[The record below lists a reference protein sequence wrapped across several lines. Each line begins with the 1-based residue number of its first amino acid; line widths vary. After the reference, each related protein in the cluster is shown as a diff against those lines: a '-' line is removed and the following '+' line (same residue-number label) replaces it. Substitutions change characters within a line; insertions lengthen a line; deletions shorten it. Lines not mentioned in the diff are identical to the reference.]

1 MILQSK
7 LYTRKQRRG
16 GALAPIIIGFWGV
29 ITAICGALDS
39 YSPLK
44 EAVVEIM
51 TAVDSLLLATVLL
64 VIGYGLYELFVG
76 SKVQLPPW
84 LVIKDLDDLK
94 N

>member
-1 MILQSK
+1 
-7 LYTRKQRRG
+7 
-16 GALAPIIIGFWGV
+16 
-29 ITAICGALDS
+29 
-39 YSPLK
+39 LK